1 LIKILKT
8 IVIYVILILG
18 LFFSIVYAVSIGAVE
33 IKFNVVIA
41 IILDWLGFEVPVIW
55 SEGWQAIILVIRL
68 PRVLMAVVIGAM
80 LGVAGVAAQGLFKNP
95 IADPYI
101 IGISSAA
108 GFGTAL
114 MVVLGISFFSLLTI
128 PLVAFF
134 FAILSVTIVYK
145 IAQTNYRMSTS
156 ALILSG
162 IAVSFFFSA
171 LTSVILFFSEDKAH
185 NILSYLMGSLWGVSW
200 IKFYIVLAVMI
211 PCIITFFFYGWD
223 LNLMVF
229 SDETAQ
235 SMGVN
240 IEQSKSVTLVLMT
253 LLTATAV
260 AFCGTIGFIG
270 LIIPHTIRL
279 LVGNDN
285 RKLIMFSAFGGG
297 LLLLWADLLA
307 RTLISPLEIPVG
319 IFTALMGGPFFLYL
333 IFQKKKSGDLG

>member
-1 LIKILKT
+1 
-8 IVIYVILILG
+8 
-18 LFFSIVYAVSIGAVE
+18 
-33 IKFNVVIA
+33 
-41 IILDWLGFEVPVIW
+41 
-55 SEGWQAIILVIRL
+55 
-68 PRVLMAVVIGAM
+68 MAVVIGAM

-171 LTSVILFFSEDKAH
+171 LTSFILFFSEDKAH